1 MNHIDLSG
9 MNLRGAPLVFLAHT
23 LSKSPYLSSIHLNHN
38 SISIGSSEYRDEILD
53 IFGIDVQ
60 AERA

>member
-1 MNHIDLSG
+1 